1 MRTLLF
7 AALLTGCSDAYDATW
22 LVTATYSDDSCN
34 PDSDQI
40 GTEQQVYINTFTTAA
55 GTFGTSIGDVVL
67 TGERVGP
74 DFDLSWEYGYSTSS
88 SECDTIQAV
97 TQYGMDGSFSSDGGM
112 EGDLNLLEGELMAD
126 CEDSDMEDEVVC
138 ETQWSLEGIRLN
150 ADHQQHPFVGFQ
162 GLGGGGGGY

>member
-22 LVTATYSDDSCN
+22 LVTATYDDNSCN

-55 GTFGTSIGDVVL
+55 GTFGTSIGDIVL

-74 DFDLSWEYGYSTSS
+74 DFDLSWEYGYSTSDDS
-88 SECDTIQAV
+88 CNTIQSV
-97 TQYGMDGSFSSDGGM
+97 TQYGMDGSFSPDGGM
-112 EGDLNLLEGELMAD
+112 EGDLNLLEGELTAD
-126 CEDSDMEDEVVC
+126 CDDSDLEDEVVC

-150 ADHQQHPFVGFQ
+150 PGHQQHPFVGFQ
-162 GLGGGGGGY
+162 GLGGSGGY